1 MVSLLFFPLS
11 VHDIRLCIIAIF
23 PFIMGFLSMPF
34 SPTFLVACT
43 RLYRS
48 PCRSVGRS
56 VRPSVGPSVTLSLR
70 EQFMHYRPCPT
81 TCDWSCRVYGTPLCP
96 CPPPYRSCPPGPPK
110 GGSPLL
116 PNWTRAVFALL
127 PLPNKLEQM
136 LSCIQH
142 LFPAPAHHLLPL
154 PNRTRLMPGRVS
166 GLVFFFFSYP
176 APNQELKKCF

>member
-1 MVSLLFFPLS
+1 M
-11 VHDIRLCIIAIF
+11 
-23 PFIMGFLSMPF
+23 
-34 SPTFLVACT
+34 
-43 RLYRS
+43 
-48 PCRSVGRS
+48 SVGR
-56 VRPSVGPSVTLSLR
+56 SVTLSLR

-142 LFPAPAHHLLPL
+142 PHSCPLPRSCPSFTAPAQPHATYAGSCIWPCFKHQ
-154 PNRTRLMPGRVS
+154 PNRLWPGYLNFQSKPWGPSSRLRI
-166 GLVFFFFSYP
+166 
-176 APNQELKKCF
+176 KKMKEGNTFLFIQKSEIDCK